1 MPGFLKGLLVVGT
14 AAMLWVGG
22 SLIIH
27 SLAQIGFAGPEH
39 IIDEIAEGVAHALA
53 TAEGFVT
60 WMVKAAIDGVLGLI
74 LGVILLPVVA
84 FGLRVIGK
92 GPAH

>member
-1 MPGFLKGLLVVGT
+1 
-14 AAMLWVGG
+14 
-22 SLIIH
+22 
-27 SLAQIGFAGPEH
+27 
-39 IIDEIAEGVAHALA
+39 
-53 TAEGFVT
+53 
-60 WMVKAAIDGVLGLI
+60 GVLGLI